1 MANFLYK
8 LGSFAARKAWVVIAI
23 WAVVLAALGGSYAA
37 FHGKMSD
44 EISIPGTEAM
54 QVQEKLQD
62 VFDMNTN
69 AANGSVILQTEN
81 GEAFTQEQ
89 KDALANVLTE
99 VDGVDGVNTTTNPF
113 ATQDQINQGL
123 AQLDDAQKQID
134 DQKPQLE
141 AGQTQI
147 TDAQTQID
155 EQTKQV
161 DDQQNQLTEQ
171 RQQLEQS
178 GAPAEAFTQLDDA
191 QKQIDD
197 ARTKIADAQNQ
208 LNEQKTQLEDG
219 QKKMESGQADIDQN
233 RALLEL
239 TSQGSS
245 MISDS
250 GNTAIVGVTF
260 DAETGSVPEDT
271 LNNVRDDFNK
281 LEDSGL
287 TLNFDKNMEEQMP
300 SMGGTSEAI
309 GIVIALIILV
319 IMLGSIVA
327 AGLPI
332 LMALVGVGSAAMGTL
347 ALSGVVDMTSTTLSL
362 GTMLGLAVGIDYTL
376 FILNRHRNNLAS
388 GMEMKHSIAMAV
400 GTSGSAV
407 AFAGTTV
414 MIALIALNVVG
425 IPFLGVMGNAA
436 AFSVFMGVMVAL
448 TLAPAVLSLVG
459 RRIVS
464 KKRWA
469 EIQKRNAERA
479 TASED
484 EVAESKAA
492 ARAHEEKDA
501 GWLKVTLKKPLI
513 TVLASIAVLG
523 LLAIPV
529 TSMRLGLPTAAADDP
544 DSASY
549 KTYQLISDNFGEGRN
564 GTIIAAADLP
574 DGTTAEQAKKL
585 QVEVGQKLAE
595 QDDVDGVVPAMISED
610 NSTLLYQITPAE
622 GPNAEST
629 ENLVHSL
636 RDLSVSTDNGD
647 VTFGVTGQTAM
658 TIDIAQN
665 LADVLPT
672 YIAIVMGLSF
682 IVLVIAFRSILVP
695 LTASLGFLFSLLAAL
710 GVTTAVF
717 QWGWM
722 GALFGVHNPAPLLAF
737 LPILAVGILFG
748 LAMDYQMFL
757 VSGMREAYAHGRGA
771 KKSVTIGFNH
781 NAKVVV
787 AAALIMA
794 GVFMGFVFSGDP
806 MIASIGFV
814 LAAGVLFDAF
824 VVRLTLIPALMKLMG
839 EKAWWFPKWM
849 DKLIPDLDVEGT
861 KLEEKYA
868 HLATASAQPEAQ
880 DGIASVIAP
889 ASAGA
894 TVVTLPTAH
903 GSAQDE
909 RLNRAVESAE
919 QAAKS
924 AHEAAEAAKIA
935 AIAAREAAVAA
946 KEAAE
951 ANKR

>member
-8 LGSFAARKAWVVIAI
+8 LGSFAARKAWAVIAL
-23 WAVVLAALGGSYAA
+23 WAVILAALGGSYAA
-37 FHGKMSD
+37 FHGTTSD

-54 QVQEKLQD
+54 QVQEQLQD
-62 VFDMNTN
+62 IFDLNTN
-69 AANGSVILQTEN
+69 AANGSVILQTED
-81 GEAFTQEQ
+81 GSAFTQEQ
-89 KDALANVLTE
+89 KDTLARVLKE
-99 VDGVDGVNTTTNPF
+99 VDGVDGVDTTTNPF
-113 ATQDQINQGL
+113 ATQDQINQGI
-123 AQLDDAQKQID
+123 AQLDDGQKKID
-134 DQKPQLE
+134 EQKPQLADGE
-141 AGQTQI
+141 KKIA
-147 TDAQTQID
+147 DAQTQLDDKIY
-155 EQTKQV
+155 QLN
-161 DDQQNQLTEQ
+161 DQQG
-171 RQQLEQS
+171 QLEAQRKQLADS
-178 GAPAEAFTQLDDA
+178 GAPAEALA
-191 QKQIDD
+191 QIDEGLKQIND
-197 ARTKIADAQNQ
+197 ARPQIVDAQNQ
-208 LNEQKTQLEDG
+208 INEQKKQLEDG
-219 QKKMESGQADIDQN
+219 KKQMEDGQAEIDQN
-233 RALLEL
+233 RALLNL
-239 TSQGSS
+239 TADGSS
-245 MISDS
+245 MISES
-250 GNTAIVGVTF
+250 GDTAIASVTF
-260 DAETGSVPEDT
+260 DAETGSVPAETLADT
-271 LNNVRDDFNK
+271 RSAFDQLSDAGVK
-281 LEDSGL
+281 V
-287 TLNFDKNMEEQMP
+287 NFDKNMEEQMP
-300 SMGGTSEAI
+300 EMGGTSEAI

-332 LMALVGVGSAAMGTL
+332 LMALVGVGSAALGTL
-347 ALSGVVDMTSTTLSL
+347 ALSGVIDMTSTTLSL

-448 TLAPAVLSLVG
+448 TLAPAVLSLIG
-459 RRIVS
+459 RRVVS

-469 EIQKRNAERA
+469 EIQKHNADRA
-479 TASED
+479 TATE
-484 EVAESKAA
+484 AELAEAKEA
-492 ARAHEEKDA
+492 ARSHEEKDA
-501 GWLKVTLKKPLI
+501 GWLKVTLKKPLL
-513 TVLASIAVLG
+513 TVLASVVILG

-529 TSMRLGLPTAAADDP
+529 TSMRLGLPTAAADNP

-549 KTYQLISDNFGEGRN
+549 KTYQLITDNFGEGRN
-564 GTIIAAADLP
+564 GTVIAAADLP
-574 DGTTAEQAKKL
+574 DGTTEEQAKKL

-595 QDDVDGVVPAMISED
+595 QNNVDGVVPAMIADD
-610 NSTLLYQITPAE
+610 NSMLLYQITPAE

-629 ENLVHSL
+629 EELVHSL
-636 RDLSVSTDNGD
+636 RDFTVATDNGD

-682 IVLVIAFRSILVP
+682 IVLILAFRSILVP

-717 QWGWM
+717 QWGWL
-722 GALFGVHNPAPLLAF
+722 GSLFGVHNPAPLLAF

-849 DKLIPDLDVEGT
+849 DKLIPDMDVEGT

-868 HLATASAQPEAQ
+868 HLATAPASSEAK
-880 DGIASVIAP
+880 DGVAVVIAP
-889 ASAGA
+889 VSSGDAA
-894 TVVTLPTAH
+894 VTLPATH
-903 GSAQDE
+903 GYAQDE